1 LSNYLC
7 IDIEIDAKLSIITQ
21 WEANEEQRK
30 IESEVEIRRR
40 IDQAVALAVSRN
52 NIDRK
57 STNAMMDMHNYGTS
71 ATSGGVKMIIPKNN
85 ATELAVRS
93 SMNDSIESKY
103 SNDMVNLSNAVD
115 LIRHGGYEA
124 SSSLQ
129 QPSGM
134 INMMSLDGTTDALNS
149 TVMTQDD
156 DGLGL
161 YPPNNN
167 SASLFLQS
175 NIEDGSMLINN
186 NANNTNRNHL
196 FKGGG
201 GEDSLQKGQLK
212 RQKGES
218 ESAYIGKMN
227 RLKNGD
233 VSNQVVVIQ
242 SHGKKKKMMTTSK
255 PMLVSNSMNALTMNT
270 SNGRGQENVDDISEE
285 LELPPD
291 IHPDE
296 LNLFY
301 QQLSMDYHANTHLD
315 ANNGGDRRLG
325 LSTPNRFD
333 VFRKIFKNVK
343 HPSRYHMI
351 RIRPPTDC
359 IMVDKGTSTNFSHI
373 EKTASSDVA
382 SLNDLSIDDYS
393 DEPNALHN
401 LSTTTIRQGAISSDV
416 NAKILTAEQYELVK
430 STLESK
436 QVSKELFAFVTNRC
450 NPQLYQFKLKNKKEH
465 DDIIELF
472 TSSFDKDISEILV
485 SIIPKASI
493 NNQSIAAVSDFSSS
507 LVKDLPVYSS
517 NSEGNFIT
525 RSYHQTVDVNSS
537 SIINALYKTDNP
549 IYIIYQHYHPYL
561 SDVEQARLLNACV
574 IDNRINQFI
583 PTSNTIH
590 AFISTLL
597 EKIVYITGRCN
608 KMLQIL
614 DSSEEMMHVFVKRI
628 KSDPTALLTIVNSVE
643 CVKLSR

>member
-1 LSNYLC
+1 M
-7 IDIEIDAKLSIITQ
+7 
-21 WEANEEQRK
+21 
-30 IESEVEIRRR
+30 
-40 IDQAVALAVSRN
+40 AVSRN
-52 NIDRK
+52 NIERK
-57 STNAMMDMHNYGTS
+57 SSNAMVMDMHNYGSS
-71 ATSGGVKMIIPKNN
+71 ATGGGVKMIPKNN
-85 ATELAVRS
+85 ATELAMRS
-93 SMNDSIESKY
+93 SSLMNDSIDSKY
-103 SNDMVNLSNAVD
+103 TNDVVNASSAID
-115 LIRHGGYEA
+115 SIRHGGYEA

-129 QPSGM
+129 PSGM
-134 INMMSLDGTTDALNS
+134 IGGNMMSLDGTDALIS

-161 YPPNNN
+161 YLPNNN

-175 NIEDGSMLINN
+175 NAEGSILINN
-186 NANNTNRNHL
+186 NTINNINNKSNTNSNHL
-196 FKGGG
+196 FKG
-201 GEDSLQKGQLK
+201 QLK
-212 RQKGES
+212 RKAGES

-242 SHGKKKKMMTTSK
+242 SDGKKKMMTASK
-255 PMLVSNSMNALTMNT
+255 PMLLSNSMNALTNKTTMT
-270 SNGRGQENVDDISEE
+270 TTNGRGEDVDDSSEE
-285 LELPPD
+285 SELPTD

-301 QQLSMDYHANTHLD
+301 QQLSMDYHANAATLD
-315 ANNGGDRRLG
+315 GNNDATDDRRLG

-343 HPSRYHMI
+343 HPSRYNMI
-351 RIRPPTDC
+351 RIRSPTDC
-359 IMVDKGTSTNFSHI
+359 IMVDKGTSTNFFV
-373 EKTASSDVA
+373 EKSASTDVA

-401 LSTTTIRQGAISSDV
+401 LSTTTIRQGVISSDG
-416 NAKILTAEQYELVK
+416 NAKILSVEQYELVK

-465 DDIIELF
+465 DDIIDLF
-472 TSSFDKDISEILV
+472 TSSFDKDISEVLV

-493 NNQSIAAVSDFSSS
+493 NQSVAAVSDLSSS
-507 LVKDLPVYSS
+507 LLKDLPIYSS
-517 NSEGNFIT
+517 NNEGNFIT
-525 RSYHQTVDVNSS
+525 RSYHQTADGSSASSS

-549 IYIIYQHYHPYL
+549 IYVIYQHYHPYL

-574 IDNRINQFI
+574 IENRITQFI

-614 DSSEEMMHVFVKRI
+614 DSSEEIMQVFIKRI
-628 KSDPTALLTIVNSVE
+628 KSDPTALLTIVNSTE

>member
-1 LSNYLC
+1 
-7 IDIEIDAKLSIITQ
+7 
-21 WEANEEQRK
+21 
-30 IESEVEIRRR
+30 
-40 IDQAVALAVSRN
+40 
-52 NIDRK
+52 
-57 STNAMMDMHNYGTS
+57 MMDMHSYGSSS
-71 ATSGGVKMIIPKNN
+71 AVGGGVKMMIPKNN
-85 ATELAVRS
+85 STELAIRS
-93 SMNDSIESKY
+93 SSLMNDSIDSKY
-103 SNDMVNLSNAVD
+103 TNDVVNASNAVD
-115 LIRHGGYEA
+115 LIRHGGGYEA

-134 INMMSLDGTTDALNS
+134 MIVGNMMSLDGTDALIS

-161 YPPNNN
+161 YLPNNN

-175 NIEDGSMLINN
+175 NAEGSMLINN
-186 NANNTNRNHL
+186 NTNNPTSNHHL

-201 GEDSLQKGQLK
+201 GGDSLQKGQLK
-212 RQKGES
+212 RKAGES

-242 SHGKKKKMMTTSK
+242 SDGKKKMVITSK
-255 PMLVSNSMNALTMNT
+255 PILPSNSMNALKTKGGMMT
-270 SNGRGQENVDDISEE
+270 TTNGTGQEDVDDSSEE
-285 LELPPD
+285 LELPTD

-301 QQLSMDYHANTHLD
+301 QQLSLDYNANAPLD
-315 ANNGGDRRLG
+315 ANNNTTTGGDRRLG

-343 HPSRYHMI
+343 HPSRYSMI

-359 IMVDKGTSTNFSHI
+359 IMMDKGTSTNFYVERS
-373 EKTASSDVA
+373 ASTDVA

-401 LSTTTIRQGAISSDV
+401 LSTTTIRQGIISSDI
-416 NAKILTAEQYELVK
+416 NAKILTTEQYELVK

-436 QVSKELFAFVTNRC
+436 QVSKELFNFVMNRC

-472 TSSFDKDISEILV
+472 ISSFDKDISEVLV

-493 NNQSIAAVSDFSSS
+493 NQSVVAVSDFSSS
-507 LVKDLPVYSS
+507 LLKDLPVYSS
-517 NSEGNFIT
+517 NNEGNFVT
-525 RSYHQTVDVNSS
+525 RSYHQTVDGSGNASSS

-549 IYIIYQHYHPYL
+549 IYVIYQHYHPYL

-574 IDNRINQFI
+574 INNRITQFI

-614 DSSEEMMHVFVKRI
+614 DSSEEMMQVFIKRI
-628 KSDPTALLTIVNSVE
+628 KSDSTALLTIVNSVE